1 MKKEPWPEL
10 QRSRGGGVSKDTNF
24 PTGAMKGVVEA
35 MEEPEDGE
43 WEGRQTHTCD
53 IDLHLP

>member
-10 QRSRGGGVSKDTNF
+10 QRSKGGEGYKDTNF
-24 PTGAMKGVVEA
+24 PPGAMKGAGVA

-43 WEGRQTHTCD
+43 REERQTPTCD